1 MSIRVAVRGSGSG
14 SSSTRQSYPSHL
26 AATFEE
32 GFAFDDGLALD
43 AGFALG
49 DGFAL
54 DEGFALDDGFPLEAG
69 APRLAVA
76 AGLDRGFA
84 TGFFAVGPPVNA
96 YDR

>member
-1 MSIRVAVRGSGSG
+1 M
-14 SSSTRQSYPSHL
+14 QSYTSHL

-32 GFAFDDGLALD
+32 DFALDDGFALDDA
-43 AGFALG
+43 FALG
-49 DGFAL
+49 DGFPL
-54 DEGFALDDGFPLEAG
+54 DEGFPLEAG

-84 TGFFAVGPPVNA
+84 AGFFAVGPPVNA